1 MPPSS
6 PAALFERLAN
16 AFPVWVAAACSLALV
31 EPSLFAWFKGQAIV
45 VGLAVIMLG
54 MGMTLSLADFGR
66 VASRPLAVVAGVAA
80 QFLIMPAAGWA
91 IATGLGLETPFAV
104 GLILVACCPGG
115 TASNVVTFIARA
127 DVALSVVMTTCSTLA
142 AVAVTPLLT
151 AALAGRLVEV
161 DTWGL
166 FLSTVQVVILP
177 VAVGVALNRLLPRAV
192 ATVLP
197 VAPLVSVLV
206 IALICGS
213 IIGQNATAV
222 QASGP
227 RLLAAIVL
235 LHLAGFAVGYG
246 FARGL
251 GYPAITARTISI
263 ETGMQNSGLGV
274 VLAQKHFA
282 SEPLTAV
289 PGAISALVHSVIG
302 SLLAAWWRW
311 TAAGG
316 RPSANA
322 RQDGMATPVT
332 DDYLSVTHD
341 TPKHMP
347 PPPSAPGD
355 EPR

>member
-6 PAALFERLAN
+6 FASLLERAAN
-16 AFPVWVAAACSLALV
+16 AFPIWVAAACSLALV
-31 EPSLFAWFKGQAIV
+31 EPALFAWFKGEAIV

-54 MGMTLSLADFGR
+54 MGMTLSLDDFGR
-66 VASRPLAVVAGVAA
+66 VASRPLAVAAGVVA
-80 QFLIMPAAGWA
+80 QFLIMPSAGWG
-91 IATGLGLETPFAV
+91 IASGLGLETPFAV

-142 AVAVTPLLT
+142 AVFLTPLLT
-151 AALAGRLVEV
+151 ALLAGRLVDV

-177 VAVGVALNRLLPRAV
+177 VAVGVAFNRLVPRAV

-197 VAPLVSVLV
+197 VAPLVSVLM

-213 IIGQNATAV
+213 IIAQNAAAV
-222 QASGP
+222 REAGP
-227 RLLAAIVL
+227 RLLAAILL
-235 LHLAGFAVGYG
+235 LHGAGFGVGYL
-246 FARGL
+246 FARLL
-251 GYPAITARTISI
+251 GYPTQTARTISI

-289 PGAISALVHSVIG
+289 PGAISALAHSVIG
-302 SLLAAWWRW
+302 SILAAWWRW
-311 TAAGG
+311 RGDGQGG
-316 RPSANA
+316 NEDR
-322 RQDGMATPVT
+322 
-332 DDYLSVTHD
+332 
-341 TPKHMP
+341 
-347 PPPSAPGD
+347 
-355 EPR
+355 